1 MKRQLI
7 KLAAVGSIAAGMIF
21 AQGQTAQPPAGQNNQ
36 AQGNHARAGR
46 AMHGVNGMHNRR
58 AEARQRAMAAL
69 NLTPD
74 QKTMAK
80 SIFAQARE
88 QSKPVRMEMR
98 QNREALASAVKSN
111 DKTQIDKLS
120 AERGRLVAKLSADRG
135 EAMAKFYQ
143 TLTPAQRAKADAMHA
158 RLQARMREM
167 REHRGMRTNG

>member
-21 AQGQTAQPPAGQNNQ
+21 AQAQTAPPSAGQNNQ
-36 AQGNHARAGR
+36 AQAGHAMR
-46 AMHGVNGMHNRR
+46 GVNGMHNRR
-58 AEARQRAMAAL
+58 GAARRREMAAL
-69 NLTPD
+69 NLTPE

-98 QNREALASAVKSN
+98 QNREALAAAVKAN
-111 DKTQIDKLS
+111 DKPQIDRLS
-120 AERGRLVAKLSADRG
+120 AERGRLAAKLSASRG

-158 RLQARMREM
+158 RAQARMREM
-167 REHRGMRTNG
+167 REHRGTRTNG